1 MNVSNLSTDREE
13 RHRQREKEKLSEI
26 DDNASAIKINS
37 YSQALLKKKAEREVR
52 LVFDKICSN
61 ESNTIGYQD
70 IQAIVQL
77 LVNNGKISIENKYKL
92 SERLWMILDRDK
104 AGEVDLTGFM
114 KVFYPCAYRLA
125 VTMSWTD
132 AITSSTQSNT
142 WDNKDNIFV
151 LKSFFQDILSFIQQ
165 TQPNNEP
172 INTVFSPKINKRSR
186 QLAKKKELDD
196 IKQLKEVITIDLND
210 HTSTDLMHA
219 RHHLSQIKLN
229 QLKKKIEDNQIAEC
243 SFHPEITNKA
253 KNLVF
258 SENSI
263 IDDNDNDNDNEN
275 GTVTSNNQNRSI
287 RSIPVHDR
295 LYSLRD
301 KPKPTH
307 DMANALTNELKDCTF
322 TPVLP
327 SRKLRSELKPG
338 AVPLAKAF
346 DKNVQRITNA
356 RIEKEKLQLENEKN
370 QFISDERYQRSR
382 QLLVDGPKPFSFTTD
397 KRQKEK
403 LTKSRG
409 PPKLYVDVKLGLAR
423 IGHIKIRDNDDPDEL
438 AKCFCR
444 VYSLDEVAKSVL
456 ANAAR
461 ERQSNNPDEYDS
473 NYTFSV
479 TNSDF
484 ESDEQIESHEITV

>member
-1 MNVSNLSTDREE
+1 M
-13 RHRQREKEKLSEI
+13 
-26 DDNASAIKINS
+26 A
-37 YSQALLKKKAEREVR
+37 
-52 LVFDKICSN
+52 
-61 ESNTIGYQD
+61 
-70 IQAIVQL
+70 
-77 LVNNGKISIENKYKL
+77 
-92 SERLWMILDRDK
+92 
-104 AGEVDLTGFM
+104 
-114 KVFYPCAYRLA
+114 
-125 VTMSWTD
+125 WTD
-132 AITSSTQSNT
+132 AITSSTQSNS

-151 LKSFFQDILSFIQQ
+151 LKSFFQDILSYIQN
-165 TQPNNEP
+165 TQPINEP
-172 INTVFSPKINKRSR
+172 TTSVFTPKINKISR
-186 QLAKKKELDD
+186 KLAKKKEQDD

-210 HTSTDLMHA
+210 HSSTDLMYA
-219 RHHLSQIKLN
+219 RHQLSQMKFN
-229 QLKKKIEDNQIAEC
+229 QLKKKVEDNQLAEC

-263 IDDNDNDNDNEN
+263 IDDNDNDND
-275 GTVTSNNQNRSI
+275 TVASNSQTRSI
-287 RSIPVHDR
+287 KSIPVHDR
-295 LYSLRD
+295 LYSLKD
-301 KPKPTH
+301 KPKPTI

-322 TPVLP
+322 APVIP

-338 AVPLAKAF
+338 AVPLAKDF

-356 RIEKEKLQLENEKN
+356 RIDKEKLQLENEKN
-370 QFISDERYQRSR
+370 QYVSDERYQRSR
-382 QLLVDGPKPFSFTTD
+382 QLLVDGPKPFSFNTD
-397 KRQKEK
+397 KRQQEK

-423 IGHIKIRDNDDPDEL
+423 IGHIKIRDNDDPEEL

-461 ERQSNNPDEYDS
+461 ESMTAHNIVIRGQSNNPDEYDS

-484 ESDEQIESHEITV
+484 DSDTDYSDEQIESHEIIA